1 MKYCENCGAQLED
14 DAVFC
19 EECGHKVEKV
29 SQEKIV
35 DSEKHKETKTDIIDK
50 KSELSKKDVNDTGV
64 TKDNLVHKT
73 DTKSKKLIPVLCGVV
88 GLLLIILIIIVLITN
103 RKTNDDKKEVNESI
117 TYVNEE
123 VTEQNITEKETAAK
137 TINNK
142 NDDISS
148 LANKKYI
155 SKGKNKIYFK
165 DGDETSIKYS
175 IYFDVDEGVYAIMDI
190 SGVLNKDGYIVTKT
204 SSETISML
212 NEYTNSYSFA
222 GSAQS
227 ININIDT
234 NNIKNGKLVSQISFV
249 YNGKQI
255 NIDNVEYDIQ

>member
-1 MKYCENCGAQLED
+1 
-14 DAVFC
+14 
-19 EECGHKVEKV
+19 
-29 SQEKIV
+29 
-35 DSEKHKETKTDIIDK
+35 
-50 KSELSKKDVNDTGV
+50 
-64 TKDNLVHKT
+64 
-73 DTKSKKLIPVLCGVV
+73 
-88 GLLLIILIIIVLITN
+88 
-103 RKTNDDKKEVNESI
+103 
-117 TYVNEE
+117 
-123 VTEQNITEKETAAK
+123 
-137 TINNK
+137 
-142 NDDISS
+142 
-148 LANKKYI
+148 
-155 SKGKNKIYFK
+155 
-165 DGDETSIKYS
+165 
-175 IYFDVDEGVYAIMDI
+175 MDI